1 LRLIGLF
8 LILLFVSCTQRE
20 VIPPL
25 SLETLDGS
33 KVSLNQLKGKKV
45 VLYVWSRTCAGHSE
59 QLKLLNELSEK
70 RKDLYIISYA
80 IAMVREDVIKSYRDI
95 GISPKFLTVLDPEV
109 KFNEYYRIVFLPST
123 YLFDERGR
131 FIRAYPGL
139 PEAIFS
145 NLNSSS
151 SNSLLLSSIASS
163 GPTLI
168 SLPAKNWAFV
178 KG

>member
-1 LRLIGLF
+1 M
-8 LILLFVSCTQRE
+8 ILLFVSCTQRE

-25 SLETLDGS
+25 FLETLDGS
-33 KVSLNQLKGKKV
+33 KVSLNQFKGKKI
-45 VLYVWSRTCAGHSE
+45 LIYVWSRTCAGHSE

-80 IAMVREDVIKSYRDI
+80 VAMVREDVVKSYRDI

-123 YLFDERGR
+123 YLFDERGK
-131 FIRAYPGL
+131 FIKAYPGL
-139 PEAIFS
+139 PEDILS
-145 NLNSSS
+145 SLNSSS
-151 SNSLLLSSIASS
+151 SNSLLFSSKMSS
-163 GPTLI
+163 GLTLI
-168 SLPAKNWAFV
+168 SLPTKSWAFV

>member
-1 LRLIGLF
+1 MT
-8 LILLFVSCTQRE
+8 LLFVSCTQRE

-33 KVSLNQLKGKKV
+33 KVSLSQFKGKKI
-45 VLYVWSRTCAGHSE
+45 VLYVWSRTCVGHSE

-70 RKDLYIISYA
+70 RKDLRFI
-80 IAMVREDVIKSYRDI
+80 
-95 GISPKFLTVLDPEV
+95 TVLDPEV
-109 KFNEYYRIVFLPST
+109 KFNDYYRIVFLPST
-123 YLFDERGR
+123 YLFDEKGR
-131 FIRAYPGL
+131 FIKSYPGL

-151 SNSLLLSSIASS
+151 SNSLLLSSKVSS
-163 GPTLI
+163 GLTLI
-168 SLPAKNWAFV
+168 SLPIKSWAFV

>member
-1 LRLIGLF
+1 LT
-8 LILLFVSCTQRE
+8 LLFVSCTQRE
-20 VIPPL
+20 VVPPL

-33 KVSLNQLKGKKV
+33 KVSLNQFKGKKV
-45 VLYVWSRTCAGHSE
+45 VLYVWSRTCVGHSE
-59 QLKLLNELSEK
+59 QLKLLNELAEK

-80 IAMVREDVIKSYRDI
+80 VAMVREDVVKSYRDI
-95 GISPKFLTVLDPEV
+95 GISPKFITVLDPEV

-123 YLFDERGR
+123 YLFDEKGR
-131 FIRAYPGL
+131 FIKVYPGL
-139 PEAIFS
+139 PKDIFS

-151 SNSLLLSSIASS
+151 SNSFLLSSIESS
-163 GPTLI
+163 GLTLI

>member
-1 LRLIGLF
+1 LT
-8 LILLFVSCTQRE
+8 LLFVSCTQRE

-25 SLETLDGS
+25 SLETLDGG
-33 KVSLNQLKGKKV
+33 KVSLNQFKGKKLI
-45 VLYVWSRTCAGHSE
+45 LYVWSRTCAGHSE

-70 RKDLYIISYA
+70 RKDFYVISYA
-80 IAMVREDVIKSYRDI
+80 VAMVREDVVKSYRDI

-131 FIRAYPGL
+131 FIKAYPGL
-139 PEAIFS
+139 PKDIFS
-145 NLNSSS
+145 SLNSSS
-151 SNSLLLSSIASS
+151 SNSLLFSSKVSS
-163 GPTLI
+163 GLTLI

>member
-1 LRLIGLF
+1 LT
-8 LILLFVSCTQRE
+8 LLFVSCTQRE

-33 KVSLNQLKGKKV
+33 KVSLNQFKGKKII
-45 VLYVWSRTCAGHSE
+45 LYVWSRTCAGHSE

-80 IAMVREDVIKSYRDI
+80 VAMLQEDMIKSYRDI

-109 KFNEYYRIVFLPST
+109 KFNEYYRIVFLTST

-131 FIRAYPGL
+131 FTKAYPGL
-139 PEAIFS
+139 PKDLLS
-145 NLNSSS
+145 SVNSSS
-151 SNSLLLSSIASS
+151 SNSLLLSSKVSS
-163 GPTLI
+163 GFTFI
-168 SLPAKNWAFV
+168 SLPTKSWAFV

>member
-1 LRLIGLF
+1 
-8 LILLFVSCTQRE
+8 LLFVSCTQRE
-20 VIPPL
+20 VVPPL

-33 KVSLNQLKGKKV
+33 KVSLSQFKGKKI
-45 VLYVWSRTCAGHSE
+45 VLYVWSKTCAGHSE
-59 QLKLLNELSEK
+59 QLKLLNELAEK

-80 IAMVREDVIKSYRDI
+80 VAMVREDVVKSYRDI
-95 GISPKFLTVLDPEV
+95 GISPKFITVLDPEV

-123 YLFDERGR
+123 YLFDEKGR
-131 FIRAYPGL
+131 FIKVYPGL
-139 PEAIFS
+139 PKDIFS

-151 SNSLLLSSIASS
+151 SNSLLLSSIESS
-163 GPTLI
+163 GLTLI

>member
-1 LRLIGLF
+1 M
-8 LILLFVSCTQRE
+8 ILLFVSCTQRE

-33 KVSLNQLKGKKV
+33 KVSLNQLKGKKLI
-45 VLYVWSRTCAGHSE
+45 LYVWSRTCAGHSE

-80 IAMVREDVIKSYRDI
+80 VAMVREDVVKSYRDI

-123 YLFDERGR
+123 YLFDERGKL
-131 FIRAYPGL
+131 IKVYPGL
-139 PEAIFS
+139 PKDIFS
-145 NLNSSS
+145 SLNSSS
-151 SNSLLLSSIASS
+151 SNSLLFSSKVSS
-163 GPTLI
+163 GLTLI